1 MKLTALEPWIHAK
14 IGTGQAA
21 FTRPAL
27 QSWQLQRLNA
37 TLAHVR
43 ARSSYYRAALAGL
56 PEQLDDLSQLQQLPL
71 TTSASIRQ
79 NPLQF
84 VCVSQSDIQ
93 RVVTLQSSGTGG
105 EPKRIYFSAEDQQ
118 LTVDFFGV
126 GMSVLTEVG
135 DRVLIFLPAA
145 TPGSVGDLLRLGLS
159 HVARQPIPYGPIFKP
174 EDALQSMQKEQPDC
188 LVGIPTQILGL
199 ARRWK
204 TGYKPPRS
212 VLLST
217 DVVPASIVRFLEER
231 WGCEVFNH
239 YGSTEMGLGGG
250 VECAAHRGCHL
261 READLLF
268 EVLDPL
274 TGQPVP
280 DGEYG
285 EVVFSTLTRV
295 GMPLIRYRTGDFSR
309 FITGPCPCG
318 TGLRTLENIRARLDG
333 LLCVAGKPLKLAD
346 FDEALFALPDM
357 LNFSVT
363 LQGTQQK
370 PSISIE
376 AQMLT
381 DSDSNAAVKKVLEQ
395 IPAIQQLP
403 IHIDCR
409 YAPAEAGSL
418 QKRVIIDLR
427 GKDA

>member
-1 MKLTALEPWIHAK
+1 MQSK
-14 IGTGQAA
+14 IGAGQAA

-27 QSWQLQRLNA
+27 ENWQLQRLND
-37 TLAHVR
+37 TLALIR

-56 PEQLDDLSQLQQLPL
+56 PEQLDDLSQLQQFPF
-71 TTSASIRQ
+71 TTPASIRQ

-84 VCVSQSDIQ
+84 VCVSQGDIL
-93 RVVTLQSSGTGG
+93 RVVTLQSSGTSG

-126 GMSVLTEVG
+126 GMSVLTEAG
-135 DRVLIFLPAA
+135 DRVLIFLPGA
-145 TPGSVGDLLRLGLS
+145 TPGSVGDLLRLGLCR
-159 HVARQPIPYGPIFKP
+159 VAREPIPYGPIYQP
-174 EDALQSMQKEQPDC
+174 DDALQTLQNEQPHC
-188 LVGIPTQILGL
+188 LVGIPTQMLGL

-204 TGYKPPRS
+204 AGCKPPRS

-268 EVLDPL
+268 EVVHPRS
-274 TGQPVP
+274 GQPVP

-309 FITGPCPCG
+309 FIRGPCPCG

-333 LLCVAGKPLKLAD
+333 LLTVAGNLLKLAD
-346 FDEALFALPDM
+346 FDEALFSLPNL

-363 LQGTQQK
+363 LQGTEQK
-370 PSISIE
+370 PAIHIE

-381 DSDSNAAVKKVLEQ
+381 DADSSAAVKKVLEQ
-395 IPAIQQLP
+395 IPSIQHLP
-403 IHIDCR
+403 VNINCR
-409 YAPAEAGSL
+409 YAPSEAGSL
-418 QKRVIIDLR
+418 HKRVITDLR